1 ILPGSFSRDWIERFR
16 QVKEF
21 SKINPPVLEKM
32 IHALAL
38 LEMLKL
44 TGMDFIFKGGSSL
57 ILLLEK
63 TRRFSVDIDIITT
76 HSRNELRQI
85 FDRVVENSH
94 FEKYRLDEDRSYK
107 EGVPKAH
114 YEFSYQSEYN
124 LSANY
129 ILLDILF
136 EQTTYPKVIDVPI
149 EAQWLKTGKGS
160 AFVKVP
166 SIESITGDKLTAF
179 APNTTGILYNKGKS
193 LEIIK
198 QLFDLGEL
206 FNAIKHFETVSTSFS
221 ILAKKEIEYRNL
233 KISREAILD
242 DIIETGFLLA
252 QREKNQ
258 TETGKLRFKELQ
270 DGISQ
275 FKNFL
280 ASGFFRIDEA
290 IEAAAKAAYIAAKI
304 KTGNNEAPEHYDRSK
319 NINDYL
325 IENRDYNHLNKLK
338 KLPNGALFYWYHAV
352 NLIQDGNLGKS

>member
-1 ILPGSFSRDWIERFR
+1 MILPGSFNRDWIEQFR

-32 IHALAL
+32 IQALAL
-38 LEMLKL
+38 LETLKL
-44 TGMDFIFKGGSSL
+44 AGMDFIFKGGSSL

-76 HSRNELRQI
+76 HSRKELEPI
-85 FDRVVENSH
+85 FDRVIEMSH
-94 FEKYRLDEDRSYK
+94 FENYRLDEDRSYK

-114 YEFSYQSEYN
+114 YEFSYQSVYN
-124 LSANY
+124 PAVNY

-136 EQTTYPKVIDVPI
+136 EQPSYPEVIEVPI
-149 EAQWLKTGKGS
+149 EALWLNSNKES
-160 AFVKVP
+160 VLVKVP

-179 APNTTGILYNKGKS
+179 APNTTGILYGKGKS

-206 FNAIKHFETVSTSFS
+206 FNAIKHFETVSASFS

-233 KISREAILD
+233 KINREAILD
-242 DIIETGFLLA
+242 DIIETGFLIA
-252 QREKNQ
+252 QREKNHS
-258 TETGKLRFKELQ
+258 EPGKSHFKELR
-270 DGISQ
+270 DGIAQ
-275 FKNFL
+275 FKSFL

-304 KTGNNEAPEHYDRSK
+304 KVGNNEAPKHYDKGK
-319 NINDYL
+319 NINDYW
-325 IENRDYNHLNKLK
+325 IQNREYNYLNKLK
-338 KLPNGALFYWYHAV
+338 KLPNGALFYWYHAL
-352 NLIQDGNLGKS
+352 NLV